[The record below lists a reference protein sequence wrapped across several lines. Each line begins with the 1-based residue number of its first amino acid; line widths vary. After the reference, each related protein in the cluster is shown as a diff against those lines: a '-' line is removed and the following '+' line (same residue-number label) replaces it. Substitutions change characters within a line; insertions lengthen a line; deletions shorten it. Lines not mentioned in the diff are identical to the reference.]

1 MGADR
6 KTLRID
12 PGSVVDRA
20 PARRGL
26 CRWLRRAAALW
37 LVLVVV
43 LGVKSATNP
52 KRHSVFPLFVAGAR
66 HWWASQSLYAAYPD
80 VIDVFEVFRY
90 SPTCALAFTPLAA
103 LPDRIGAVVWN
114 VLNLGVLAWGLC
126 LAARDVFPGRW
137 STCRLALLLSLT
149 FLGAIRPAWNG
160 QSNPLVVGLLLLA
173 VSALARGR
181 GWTAAALLAATVYLK
196 VSPIALA
203 LLLVALR
210 PRLLLGRFA
219 VAMLAGAALPFL
231 TRPSAYVLEQYQ
243 TWFVLLRGSA
253 ATRWPAFRDAWTV
266 WELTGQAVHV
276 PTYRVLQAVVGLA
289 TLAWCL
295 GLRRRTDDSRA
306 VLTGALA
313 MGSAY
318 LMAFGPSV
326 EHATYVVLAPT
337 VSWALLRAA
346 ECRAGR
352 AWAGLVF
359 ALTMVLGTELF
370 ERPLMV
376 RYPIVTAVL
385 PAGSLLF
392 AGWLARYP
400 GLLDRRAAAEI
411 PLDRPKRSR
420 HDAAARRDASPLQIH
435 APLLATLSR
444 DHPSLAREA
453 AG

>member
-1 MGADR
+1 MSADR

-12 PGSVVDRA
+12 PGPGPDRKTA
-20 PARRGL
+20 DRGL

-66 HWWASQSLYAAYPD
+66 HWWAGQSLYAEYPD

-90 SPTCALAFTPLAA
+90 SPTCALAFSPLAA
-103 LPDRIGAVVWN
+103 LPDRVGAVVWN
-114 VLNLGVLAWGLC
+114 ILNLGVLAWGLC
-126 LAARDVFPGRW
+126 LAARDVLPGRW

-173 VSALARGR
+173 ASAVARDR
-181 GWTAAALLAATVYLK
+181 GWTAAALLAAAVYLK

-203 LLLVALR
+203 LLFVALR
-210 PRLLLGRFA
+210 PRLLLARFA
-219 VAMLAGAALPFL
+219 VAMLAGAALPFW
-231 TRPSAYVLEQYQ
+231 TRPAGYVLDQYL

-266 WELTGQAVHV
+266 WELTGHAVHV
-276 PTYRVLQAVVGLA
+276 PTYRVLQAVAGLS
-289 TLAWCL
+289 TLAWCQ
-295 GLRRRTDDSRA
+295 GLRRRFADQKA
-306 VLTGALA
+306 VLTGTLA

-326 EHATYVVLAPT
+326 EHATYVVLAPA
-337 VSWALLRAA
+337 VAWAVLRAA
-346 ECRAGR
+346 ERGTGR
-352 AWAGLVF
+352 TWAGLAF

-370 ERPLMV
+370 ERPLIG
-376 RYPIVTAVL
+376 RFPFVTALL

-392 AGWLARYP
+392 AGWLVCHAA
-400 GLLDRRAAAEI
+400 LLGRRDAAETS
-411 PLDRPKRSR
+411 LDRPKPSR
-420 HDAAARRDASPLQIH
+420 HDAAARRDASPLQTH

-453 AG
+453 AV